1 MIREDVSNEG
11 REAMT
16 EPPGQQPDAEAG
28 PEARSLACTTV
39 SAATIPARILVV
51 DDRAENREL
60 LQASLEQAEYTV
72 LTAASGEE
80 ALAAVAGHRP
90 DLILLDLMM
99 PGLDG
104 YEVCRRLK
112 ADPETAFI
120 PLIVVTA
127 LQDLAHRL
135 RGIEL
140 GADEFLTK
148 PFNTTEVLT
157 RVRALLRTKRLHD
170 QVAAYNRVL
179 EEKVTERTAALERAL
194 TDLREIDRI
203 KSEFLA
209 NISHELRTPLTL
221 IRGYL
226 PALVQEEFGGLTPQQ
241 REVLDH
247 VTASVDRL
255 HRLIDDLL
263 MFTTWETGQDRP
275 CREAVAVATLIEAGG
290 ARALARAREKGVRV
304 AVEVPTDLP
313 QIWADVN
320 ALSRALGHVLENA
333 VKFTPPRGTVTVT
346 ARRGGALHGPSPDV
360 RSRRAEAPPH
370 APHASGE
377 CVAVTVHDDGVGI
390 PPEALPRIFDRFYQ
404 VDGSST
410 REHGGTGLG
419 LALTKRLVE
428 RHGGRIWAESAG
440 ELRGST
446 FVIVLPI
453 GEPQE

>member
-1 MIREDVSNEG
+1 MTREDVSNEE
-11 REAMT
+11 RAAMT
-16 EPPGQQPDAEAG
+16 EPPAPRPDAAAG
-28 PEARSLACTTV
+28 PEARSRSGTTAG
-39 SAATIPARILVV
+39 AATIPARLLVV

-60 LQASLEQAEYTV
+60 LQACLDQAEYTV
-72 LTAASGEE
+72 VTAADGEE
-80 ALAAVAGHRP
+80 ALAAVACHRP

-127 LQDLAHRL
+127 LHDLPHRL

-148 PFNTTEVLT
+148 PFNTAEVLT

-170 QVAAYNRVL
+170 QVTADNRVL
-179 EEKVTERTAALERAL
+179 EEKVAERTAALERAL
-194 TDLREIDRI
+194 AELRELDRL

-209 NISHELRTPLTL
+209 NLSHELRTPLTL

-241 REVLDH
+241 REALDH
-247 VTASVDRL
+247 MAVSAERL
-255 HRLIDDLL
+255 HWLINDVL
-263 MFTTWETGQDRP
+263 MFMEWESGEARP

-313 QIWADVN
+313 QIWADVE
-320 ALSRALGHVLENA
+320 ALSRAFGHVLENA
-333 VKFTPPRGTVTVT
+333 VEFTPSQGTVTVT
-346 ARRGGALHGPSPDV
+346 ARRGGALHDPSPDV
-360 RSRRAEAPPH
+360 RPHRAEAPPN

-377 CVAVTVHDDGVGI
+377 CVAVTVQDDGIGI
-390 PPEALPRIFDRFYQ
+390 PPEVLPRIFDRFYQ
-404 VDGSST
+404 VDGSAT

-419 LALTKRLVE
+419 LALTRCLVE

-440 ELRGST
+440 EGRGST
-446 FVIVLPI
+446 FVIVLPV
-453 GEPQE
+453 GGPRR